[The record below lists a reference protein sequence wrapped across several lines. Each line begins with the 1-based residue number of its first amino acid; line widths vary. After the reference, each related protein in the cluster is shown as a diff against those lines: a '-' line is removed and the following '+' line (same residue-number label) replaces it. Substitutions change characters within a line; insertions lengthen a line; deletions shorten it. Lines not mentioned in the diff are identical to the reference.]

1 MSRYPDP
8 SQRTAMDPRVR
19 TRLVLTLLAVALLL
33 LQLSSLAPLSQSS
46 NGYVLGVA
54 LGLAIST
61 LIARYVSGR

>member
-8 SQRTAMDPRVR
+8 SERTAMDPRVR
-19 TRLVLTLLAVALLL
+19 TRLVLTALALLL
-33 LQLSSLAPLSQSS
+33 LLVQLTPMAPLPQNS
-46 NGYVLGVA
+46 NGYVLGVT

>member
-8 SQRTAMDPRVR
+8 SERTAMDPRVK
-19 TRLVLTLLAVALLL
+19 TRLVLTLLAVAVLL
-33 LQLSSLAPLSQSS
+33 LQFTSLALLPQNS
-46 NGYVLGVA
+46 NGYLLGVA